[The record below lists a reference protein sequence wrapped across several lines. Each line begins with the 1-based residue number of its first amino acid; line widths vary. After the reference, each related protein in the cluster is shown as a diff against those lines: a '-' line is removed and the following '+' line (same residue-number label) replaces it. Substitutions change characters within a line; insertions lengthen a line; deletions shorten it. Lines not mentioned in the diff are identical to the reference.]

1 MNRVTRTVTA
11 REANQQFPQ
20 LLAAVERGE
29 EVTITKHGKPIA
41 TIAPVSEAGRAEAE
55 AKRRAAV
62 ERAIELMRE
71 GLPLGGP
78 FTRDEMH
85 DD

>member
-11 REANQQFPQ
+11 REANQQFAR

-29 EVTITKHGKPIA
+29 AVTITKHGKPVA
-41 TIAPVSEAGRAEAE
+41 TLGPVSDADRAEAD